1 MSVPSKDF
9 DSKPK
14 ILIVDDE
21 KNIREML
28 KRHFRFLGYEVEERP
43 DAQEALELL
52 DEKRFEVLISDIN
65 MPKMSGIEFLK
76 KVKQEYPMTHCIMIT
91 GYVTMQNVLTCM
103 RYGADTCI
111 FKPLE
116 DMTEL
121 EDAVKNAVNQLKKWQ
136 VKLKAMIQMKPEKA

>member
-1 MSVPSKDF
+1 MTIALMDF
-9 DSKPK
+9 NSKPN
-14 ILIVDDE
+14 ILVVDDE

-28 KRHFRFLGYEVEERP
+28 QRHFRFLGYVVEEKSNAV
-43 DAQEALELL
+43 DALKIMS
-52 DEKRFEVLISDIN
+52 EKRFEVVISDIN
-65 MPKMSGIEFLK
+65 MPKMSGVEFLK
-76 KVKQEYPMTHCIMIT
+76 KAKQEYPMTHCIMIT

-121 EDAVKNAVNQLKKWQ
+121 EEAVKNAIDHLKNWQ
-136 VKLKAMIQMKPEKA
+136 IKLKTLIQMKPE